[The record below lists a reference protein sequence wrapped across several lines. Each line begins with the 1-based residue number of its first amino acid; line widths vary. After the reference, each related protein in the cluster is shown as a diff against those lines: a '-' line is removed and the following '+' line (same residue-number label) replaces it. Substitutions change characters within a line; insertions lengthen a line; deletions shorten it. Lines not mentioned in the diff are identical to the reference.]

1 MLPILTEKG
10 CRVNSHNEV
19 ASAAMSLYASGNP
32 QVYNPVP
39 AESVYT
45 ELDRENSRLFADRAR
60 LRHELIET
68 RADLKTA
75 RSRAWW
81 LGVVVGLYT
90 VGTLVVVGI
99 LLLR

>member
-1 MLPILTEKG
+1 MAISE
-10 CRVNSHNEV
+10 SD
-19 ASAAMSLYASGNP
+19 LYAAGNP
-32 QVYNPVP
+32 HVYNPVP